1 MIFWWQVL
9 HLIVWD
15 IIDTKE
21 AQTYET
27 LVKNTMFTPKL
38 KIFTYHDILVV
49 GTTPRSVGYT

>member
-1 MIFWWQVL
+1 MQYMYENNNSKIY
-9 HLIVWD
+9 
-15 IIDTKE
+15 
-21 AQTYET
+21 YET